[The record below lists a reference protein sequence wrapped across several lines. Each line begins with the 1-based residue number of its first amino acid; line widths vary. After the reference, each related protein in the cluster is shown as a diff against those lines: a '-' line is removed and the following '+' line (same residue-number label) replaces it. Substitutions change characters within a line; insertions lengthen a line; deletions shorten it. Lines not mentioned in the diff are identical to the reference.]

1 MYGDMYASVNCFF
14 KPVLSS
20 DSAEPEGPLMLT
32 CVSRPIGP
40 AVPLAFTMSTT
51 SITKLSWC
59 WALLPSGTKTAP
71 CIIEGR
77 SVGGGVVVVGV
88 VVVGAG
94 SVTRTTSTMTP
105 VSWVVVEGTSV
116 VVFLP
121 LSGASV

>member
-1 MYGDMYASVNCFF
+1 M
-14 KPVLSS
+14 
-20 DSAEPEGPLMLT
+20 
-32 CVSRPIGP
+32 
-40 AVPLAFTMSTT
+40 
-51 SITKLSWC
+51 
-59 WALLPSGTKTAP
+59 
-71 CIIEGR
+71 
-77 SVGGGVVVVGV
+77 VVVGV